1 MPMNVIYAPEK
12 ANYDAPSV
20 FLAGGI
26 SNCPRWHDIIL
37 TRLREQSLESDASW
51 TILNPRRDAF
61 PANESQAARE
71 QIEWEF
77 EALKNADLI
86 QFWFPKE
93 TLCPITLFELGRW
106 IASEKAV
113 IVGTDPYYQR
123 RFDVEVQCELA
134 RPGMTIHSSLDKLA
148 DAIIAELLAR

>member
-1 MPMNVIYAPEK
+1 MSINVFYAPEE
-12 ANYDAPSV
+12 ASYTRPSV

-37 TRLREQSLESDASW
+37 TRLREQSLESGANW
-51 TILNPRRDAF
+51 TVLNPRRDNF
-61 PANESQAARE
+61 PANESEAARE

-77 EALKNADLI
+77 EALKKADII

-106 IASEKAV
+106 IASEKTV
-113 IVGTDPYYQR
+113 IVGTHPDYAR
-123 RFDVEVQCELA
+123 RFDVEVQCDLA
-134 RPGMTIHSSLDKLA
+134 RPGTTIHSTLKDLGNE
-148 DAIIAELLAR
+148 IITELMEL